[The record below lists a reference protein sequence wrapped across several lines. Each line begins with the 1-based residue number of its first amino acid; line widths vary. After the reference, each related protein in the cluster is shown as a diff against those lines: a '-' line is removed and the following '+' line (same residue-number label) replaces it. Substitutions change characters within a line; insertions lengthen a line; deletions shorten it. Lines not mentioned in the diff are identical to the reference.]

1 MIHQLLRKTVTY
13 TATDRWG
20 KETTINRKIIVRPD
34 LYKNTF
40 KIFSDVNEEEMIS
53 ESDSTENKK
62 IYYLKLDL
70 ILLLINIEYLIEK

>member
-1 MIHQLLRKTVTY
+1 MIIC
-13 TATDRWG
+13 
-20 KETTINRKIIVRPD
+20 EVRD

-62 IYYLKLDL
+62 N
-70 ILLLINIEYLIEK
+70 LLFDEFHQIIENDIQNYF